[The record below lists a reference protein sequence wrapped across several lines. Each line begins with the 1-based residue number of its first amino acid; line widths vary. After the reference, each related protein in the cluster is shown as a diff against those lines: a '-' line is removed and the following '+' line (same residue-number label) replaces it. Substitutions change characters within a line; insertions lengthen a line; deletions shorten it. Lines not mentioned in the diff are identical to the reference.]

1 MTEIAERKR
10 RRWSW
15 KRTVGI
21 LVCLAALVVVT
32 LVALP
37 GLLPDAAVR
46 RQVEA
51 ILADRLG
58 RPVTVESARL
68 AWDEG
73 LTATGLRI
81 GQREGDQPLA
91 TASRVTVRF
100 GLLDAAKSVVGR
112 DVPLKHVRI
121 EGLELWLVLDAEQ
134 RLNVDDLLREPA
146 RIRAVQV
153 SDATVH
159 VENRHA
165 GRRLTLRH
173 LHATLGELASTRQG
187 YLSLSADLG
196 DGAAGQGA
204 ERPGHVVVTAN
215 LERLRFGGTQ
225 PVPATFKAEWT
236 DIPWSQVAA
245 VAGLEPRW
253 VGALARTSG
262 RMSASVGRG
271 AWSAEGAVQATGLV
285 LASDQDPEQT
295 VTMPQ
300 AVLGFQLQQA
310 SAEAPLDI
318 TLAKFSAPGID
329 LKVSGHLQLENPP
342 AAPDAQ
348 AGRAAWTIHQ
358 VDLRAEGA
366 VSWVP
371 LCQSVGPLARLAKEF
386 DRLGGRAWAD
396 LRLETTR
403 DGPRLTGSVDFSDT
417 FALWQGALRKDERQL
432 LRLEV
437 DATCT
442 PDLGQADLTRLE
454 VVTDAG
460 RLSARGQVPVAT
472 FLRPPADP
480 SAADPLSRRLQ
491 GARLAVHVGVDE
503 TETLLALVPALGRRL
518 GPVQVSGP
526 FSLDLT
532 CAPAEG
538 VDAPPDAPPAWIAK
552 VRGDLT
558 PLVVSVPH
566 GAQKPTGAAATL
578 DAMAVLMPDAFRS
591 DVVSLTARLDKG
603 ALRWAG
609 SARIDWPQK
618 KGEQPVGRFDG
629 TLTASDVA
637 SAGAVVSPARF
648 GAAPLVSGGAT
659 FDVTADLAEGRLRT
673 RMTASLEPMAIRLAN
688 FFVKDQGQPA
698 SLDVTTR
705 WHTGTWNRLEAEA
718 QVDLPGARLAA
729 KGEGEVQVKL
739 VDLPAPA
746 PAADAAPAPP
756 GTPAPAAPD
765 RPQPT
770 SSLEV
775 KVISTG
781 GLDIE
786 AHVDDLAKAAALS
799 PLLAAHLEGYRAEG
813 RAEGHLTL
821 RAARQA
827 VEARGNLDLTDTDL
841 GLGRLL
847 RKPAGRPMT
856 VEVAGDVSPAPDGAL
871 AIRLT
876 GVDVRLGDSVV
887 RAQGWARVDW
897 TGLTA
902 PLDPTA
908 RLAAALKAADLSAKA
923 DWNHGPDLAKDLP
936 WLEPVYARCGLAGP
950 TTWSVAFSGTP
961 IRGKVRCDVDATECQ
976 VTMPQA
982 PAADGGAAGPVVLK
996 AAHVPA
1002 AVGMDLR
1009 YGEVPGEMILD
1020 RFDLKLADATAS
1032 AQGVLLFD
1040 DPRLVLLRRPTA
1052 WSVQVRGRVPDAQI
1066 LASLLPAHLADL
1078 RPTGAVAID
1087 LRAAADPKAAQVE
1100 SCDLAFQ
1107 DARIAWR
1114 GKTIRLDGPIAY
1126 NHQRLATEGLSVRA
1140 GDSDVT
1146 LVAYVANPNDDPT
1159 GSVVVRGKAVDI
1171 TEVQEMLQE
1180 AGPYLDEARAA
1191 APKPKA
1197 GDRLSDRFE
1206 RLLAGARLSA
1216 DIRVDRVSL
1225 VVPQWKTRYDLT
1237 DLSAEGRLADQRFA
1251 VPRFACTLNEGT
1263 VTGQMAID
1271 FGADVP
1277 LLTVAY
1283 DARNLKMAE
1292 NLKPFID
1299 TTFPGMEVV
1308 GTLSTRASTERRLA
1322 EGAHPVGRSETVLT
1336 DGVLRGPGAPEYMTR
1351 LLPGLKLTEFAFNRM
1366 SNVSEQKPNG
1376 DVDNRML
1383 FDGKAYDVYIFGVTR
1398 ADGHT
1403 AYTLGVDLSV
1413 SLGSK
1418 VISRTLDQG
1427 KLPLMHYTGRIV
1439 GSQFAEQQVSYVL
1452 PHEFA
1457 YDVFIRR
1464 NLLLQLIRSLGQKE
1478 PEIERPVAV
1487 PKETVSAMPNVA
1499 GP

>member
-1 MTEIAERKR
+1 MAEIAEHKCH
-10 RRWSW
+10 RWSW

-21 LVCLAALVVVT
+21 LVCLTALVVVT

-46 RQVEA
+46 SQVEA
-51 ILADRLG
+51 ILAQRLG
-58 RPVTVESARL
+58 RPVTVESAHL

-91 TASRVTVRF
+91 TAKRVTVRF
-100 GLLDAAKSVVGR
+100 GPLDAAKSAVGR
-112 DVPLKHVRI
+112 DVPLRHIRV
-121 EGLELWLVLDAEQ
+121 EGLKLWLVLDAEN
-134 RLNVDDLLREPA
+134 RLNIDDLLRQPA

-159 VENRHA
+159 VENRPA
-165 GRRLTLRH
+165 GQRLTLRRVN
-173 LHATLGELASTRQG
+173 ATLGELASTRQG

-196 DGAAGQGA
+196 NDAAGQDA
-204 ERPGHVVVTAN
+204 QRPGHFVVTAN

-236 DIPWSQVAA
+236 DIPWPQVAA

-253 VGALARTSG
+253 VGALAHTSG
-262 RMSASVGRG
+262 RMSASVGHG
-271 AWSAEGAVQATGLV
+271 AWSAEGAVQATGLA
-285 LASDQDPEQT
+285 LASDQDPEQM
-295 VTMPQ
+295 VTMPH
-300 AVLGFQLQQA
+300 AVVGFQLRQA

-318 TLAKFSAPGID
+318 ALAKFSAPGID
-329 LKVSGHLQLENPP
+329 LKVSGRLQLPTPP

-348 AGRAAWTIHQ
+348 GERAAWTVQ
-358 VDLRAEGA
+358 PVDLRAEGT

-386 DRLGGRAWAD
+386 DRLGGRARAD
-396 LRLETTR
+396 LRLTTAR

-417 FALWQGALRKDERQL
+417 FALWRGALRKDERQL
-432 LRLEV
+432 LRLAV

-442 PDLGQADLTRLE
+442 PDLAQADLARLE

-460 RLSARGQVPVAT
+460 RLSVRGQVPLAT
-472 FLRPPADP
+472 FLDGAGPPADT
-480 SAADPLSRRLQ
+480 ALSRRLQ
-491 GARLAVHVGVDE
+491 GAQLAVHVGIDE
-503 TETLLALVPALGRRL
+503 TETLLALVPALGKRL

-526 FSLDLT
+526 FSVDLT
-532 CAPAEG
+532 CAPADG
-538 VDAPPDAPPAWIAK
+538 VDAPPGAPPAWIAK
-552 VRGDLT
+552 VHGDLT

-566 GAQKPTGAAATL
+566 GAHKPAGAAATV
-578 DAMAVLMPDAFRS
+578 DALAVLMPDSFRS

-603 ALRWAG
+603 ILRWAG

-637 SAGAVVSPARF
+637 SAGTIVSPARF
-648 GAAPLVSGGAT
+648 GAAPPVSGGAT
-659 FDVTADLAEGRLRT
+659 FDVTADLAKGRLRT

-688 FFVKDQGQPA
+688 FFVKDQGQPT

-705 WHTGTWNRLEAEA
+705 WHIGTWNRLEAEA
-718 QVDLPGARLAA
+718 EVDLPGARLAA
-729 KGEGEVQVKL
+729 KGEGEVQFKL
-739 VDLPAPA
+739 ADLPPPA
-746 PAADAAPAPP
+746 PAAEAAPAPP
-756 GTPAPAAPD
+756 GTTAPADPE
-765 RPQPT
+765 RRQPT
-770 SSLEV
+770 ASLEV
-775 KVISTG
+775 KVTSTG
-781 GLDIE
+781 ELDIE
-786 AHVDDLAKAAALS
+786 AHVSDLAKATALS

-813 RAEGHLTL
+813 RAEGRLAL

-856 VEVAGDVSPAPDGAL
+856 VDVAGDVSPAPDGAL

-876 GVDVRLGDSVV
+876 GADVRLGDSVV
-887 RAQGWARVDW
+887 RAQGWVRVDW

-908 RLAAALKAADLSAKA
+908 RLAAALKDADLSAKA

-936 WLEPVYARCGLAGP
+936 WLEPVYARCGLAGL

-961 IRGKVRCDVDATECQ
+961 IRGKVRCDVGATQCQ

-982 PAADGGAAGPVVLK
+982 PATDGARAGPVVLK
-996 AAHVPA
+996 AAHMPA
-1002 AVGMDLR
+1002 AIGMDLR

-1052 WSVQVRGRVPDAQI
+1052 WSVQVRGRVPDAAI
-1066 LASLLPAHLADL
+1066 LTSLLPARLADL

-1087 LRAAADPKAAQVE
+1087 LRAAADPKATQVE
-1100 SCDLAFQ
+1100 SCDLVFQ
-1107 DARIAWR
+1107 DARVAWR
-1114 GKTIRLDGPIAY
+1114 GKTIRLDGPITY
-1126 NHQRLATEGLSVRA
+1126 NDQRLATEGLSVRA

-1146 LVAYVANPNDDPT
+1146 LVAYVANPNDNPT

-1171 TEVQEMLQE
+1171 TEVQEMLQQV
-1180 AGPYLDEARAA
+1180 GPYLDEAAKA
-1191 APKPKA
+1191 APKPSA
-1197 GDRLSDRFE
+1197 SDRLSDRFE

-1225 VVPQWKTRYDLT
+1225 VVPQWKARYNLT
-1237 DLSAEGRLADQRFA
+1237 GLSAEGRLADRRFV
-1251 VPRFACTLNEGT
+1251 VPRFACALNEGT
-1263 VTGQMAID
+1263 VTGEMALD
-1271 FGADVP
+1271 FADDVP

-1299 TTFPGMEVV
+1299 TTFPGMKVA
-1308 GTLSTRASTERRLA
+1308 GTLSTRASTERRLT
-1322 EGAHPVGRSETVLT
+1322 EGARPVGRSETVLT

-1383 FDGKAYDVYIFGVTR
+1383 FDGKAYDVYIFGVTHP
-1398 ADGHT
+1398 DGRT

-1487 PKETVSAMPNVA
+1487 PKETVSAVPRVS